1 MQFVQCAQV
10 CVRSNLCGSIETL
23 GWHLLYTDFDG
34 AYSDI
39 VVQIVDS
46 RNPLLFRCEDLEAY
60 VKEVDET
67 KVNVILINK
76 SDFLTDQQR

>member
-1 MQFVQCAQV
+1 M
-10 CVRSNLCGSIETL
+10 
-23 GWHLLYTDFDG
+23 YTDFDG